1 MARNRRPSARRGHER
16 DDNVKMGVT
25 LSELPAVA
33 GRYLL
38 TFGVADVLDIA
49 IMVFALY
56 KVLTLVQT
64 TKAASLLKG
73 LFVFLAVLLLSYLF
87 HLNGISYLLSKMV
100 EWGVL
105 ALIILFQPEIRRILE
120 EMGSRRILAFFTHT
134 ENVSALEQTIGQTVL
149 ACTEMSQSRTGAL
162 IVFER
167 EILLDDMVRSGT
179 VLDASVS
186 SELLKNIFFVK
197 APMHDGAVIIRH
209 GRVLGAGCMLPLS
222 KNVNLSRDLGMR
234 HRAGIGM
241 SENSDAVVVI
251 VSEETGAI
259 SVAIGGMLKRH
270 LKTEILENLLR
281 NELLPQEEAETDKQK
296 FSLSGLLRSK
306 KSGGA

>member
-1 MARNRRPSARRGHER
+1 M
-16 DDNVKMGVT
+16 NVS
-25 LSELPAVA
+25 LSELAAWA

-38 TFGVADVLDIA
+38 TIEVADVLDIA

-64 TKAASLLKG
+64 AKSASLLKG
-73 LFVFLAVLLLSYLF
+73 LFVFLGVLLLSYLF
-87 HLNGISYLLSKMV
+87 HLNGIYYLMSKMV

-105 ALIILFQPEIRRILE
+105 ALIILFQPELRRILE

-134 ENVSALEQTIGQTVL
+134 ENASVLEQTIGQTVL

-251 VSEETGAI
+251 VSEETGSI
-259 SVAIGGMLKRH
+259 SVATGGMLKRH
-270 LKTEILENLLR
+270 LKAETLENLLR
-281 NELLPQEEAETDKQK
+281 NELLPQEEDEADKQK
-296 FSLSGLLRSK
+296 FSFLSLLRPRK
-306 KSGGA
+306 NGGA